1 MNNYT
6 TIDGHRHDRTA
17 HVHSGQRGWT
27 PRLHER
33 FWPRHIQSL
42 GKYGIIVHGVSTDTS
57 APEPRV
63 VAMVGYPPGGDAQR
77 IIQSYRKSRD
87 FIEDHADFD
96 LSLITSVHV
105 ATLEPIP
112 GFDTHN

>member
-1 MNNYT
+1 MGTVMIELRTYTVASADALRHYT
-6 TIDGHRHDRTA
+6 T
-17 HVHSGQRGWT
+17 
-27 PRLHER
+27 R

-42 GKYGIIVHGVSTDTS
+42 GKYGIVVHGVWTDTS

-63 VAMVGYPPGGDAQR
+63 IAMVGYSPGGDAQR
-77 IIQSYRKSRD
+77 IIQSYRQSRD

-96 LSLITSVHV
+96 PSLITSVHV

-112 GFDTHN
+112 GFDTHT